1 MKKIIL
7 LSFLLTS
14 LFAQTIDVD
23 KSYVKFSVR
32 NMGIRDVTG
41 TITDMQGNVDYNANQ
56 LDSSY
61 FDVTVNV
68 NTINTNDKK
77 RDAHLKNE
85 DFFETDKSQTINFKS
100 LQITDQDSVYSVIGD
115 LTIKDVTKKVNV
127 PFNIVET
134 DSTITFIGGEIV
146 NRIDYNV
153 GVDYSNF
160 KIGYD
165 ITIEVVCIVNKD

>member
-1 MKKIIL
+1 MLSIL
-7 LSFLLTS
+7 FTA
-14 LFAQTIDVD
+14 LFAQTIDND
-23 KSYVKFSVR
+23 KSYVEFSVR

-41 TITDMQGNVDYNANQ
+41 TITNMQGNVNFNANQ

-61 FDVTVNV
+61 FDVTVNL

-77 RDAHLKNE
+77 RDAHIKNE
-85 DFFETDKSQTINFKS
+85 DFFETNKWQTINFKS
-100 LQITDQDSVYSVIGD
+100 LQITDQDSVYTVIGD

-127 PFNIVET
+127 PFNIIET

-165 ITIEVVCIVNKD
+165 ITIEVVCVVNKNQ

>member
-1 MKKIIL
+1 MLSIL
-7 LSFLLTS
+7 LTV
-14 LFAQTIDVD
+14 LFAQTIDND
-23 KSYVKFSVR
+23 KSYVEFSVR

-41 TITDMQGNVDYNANQ
+41 TITNMHGNVNLNANQ

-61 FDVTVNV
+61 FDVTVNI

-85 DFFETDKSQTINFKS
+85 DFFETDKWQTINFKS
-100 LQITDQDSVYSVIGD
+100 LQITDQDSVFTVIGD

-127 PFNIVET
+127 PFNIIET

-165 ITIEVVCIVNKD
+165 ITIEVVCVVNRDQ

>member
-85 DFFETDKSQTINFKS
+85 DFFETDKWQTINFKS